1 MASIAVIAG
10 GALINA
16 VAFSGTNFVFS
27 QLGDHGKAEMKRHNL
42 AMERLSKAR
51 EQYTR
56 KRQERLDFLNKTIN
70 ERRHAEQTFSDLG
83 VAMRQ
88 YADVTGHELSP
99 LKEPKLSD
107 FYTPSRQRKDAEVML
122 VIGGMSVLGFLAYK
136 MS

>member
-10 GALINA
+10 GALVNA
-16 VAFSGTNFVFS
+16 LAFSGTNFVFS
-27 QLGDHGKAEMKRHNL
+27 QLGDQGKEEMMRHNL

-51 EQYTR
+51 EQYTK

-70 ERRHAEQTFSDLG
+70 EKRHAEQTFSDLG

-88 YADVTGHELSP
+88 YADVTGHELPP

-107 FYTPSRQRKDAEVML
+107 FYNPSRQRKDAEVML

-136 MS
+136 MH